1 MSRFL
6 FVVPPLAAHVHPTAA
21 VGAELVDRGHVVAW
35 AGHVDHIR
43 PMLPA
48 GARLIEVGYP
58 DDGAA
63 EPVGSRQWGESMQ
76 SRRQGM
82 RGPTAFRFLWEEFL
96 IPLATSMVAG
106 VEAAVDDFCPDV
118 MAVDQHTLAGALVAR
133 ARRLPWATL
142 AIMSAELVDAPGPKL
157 QAWVTERVNGF
168 VRRFDDLGA
177 DTSEAG
183 DLRFSEHLVLAFTTA
198 ALVGPLERF
207 PDHYRFVG
215 PSIYP
220 RGGGDFPWD
229 RLDPA
234 RHHVL
239 LTLGTVAGDV
249 GQRFISTAIEAVEP
263 MTDRIQLIVA
273 APPGSIDSSG
283 ADVLVRDFVPYLEL
297 LPHLDLVVC
306 HAGHTTTCE
315 ALAFGV
321 PLVVAPIRDD
331 NPVVAG
337 QVQRAGAGI
346 RVKFGRVR
354 AAELREAIVTVLDD
368 PSYHRAALR
377 VQASFKAAG
386 GAVAAADSLE
396 KLA

>member
-21 VGAELVDRGHVVAW
+21 VGAELVARGHDVAW
-35 AGHVDHIR
+35 VGHLEHIS
-43 PMLPA
+43 PMLPP
-48 GARLIEVGYP
+48 GARAIEVGYP
-58 DDGAA
+58 DSGSP

-76 SRRQGM
+76 SRRRGM
-82 RGPTAFRFLWEEFL
+82 RGPAAFRFLWEEFL
-96 IPLATSMVAG
+96 IPLATSMVPG

-118 MAVDQHTLAGALVAR
+118 VAVDQHTLAGALVAH

-168 VRRFDDLGA
+168 MRRFDGLGV

-207 PDHYRFVG
+207 PGHYRFVG

-220 RGGGDFPWD
+220 RGGDFPWD

-234 RHHVL
+234 RQHVF

-249 GQRFISTAIEAVEP
+249 GQRFLSTAIEAVESV
-263 MTDRIQLIVA
+263 TDRIQLIVV
-273 APPGSIDSSG
+273 APPGAIDSSK

-297 LPHLDLVVC
+297 LPHLDVVVC

-337 QVQRAGAGI
+337 QVEAAGAGI

-354 AAELREAIVTVLDD
+354 AAELCEAILTVLDD
-368 PSYHRAALR
+368 PSYRRAALR
-377 VQASFKAAG
+377 VQASFAAAG
-386 GAVAAADSLE
+386 GSVAAADCLE
-396 KLA
+396 KLV